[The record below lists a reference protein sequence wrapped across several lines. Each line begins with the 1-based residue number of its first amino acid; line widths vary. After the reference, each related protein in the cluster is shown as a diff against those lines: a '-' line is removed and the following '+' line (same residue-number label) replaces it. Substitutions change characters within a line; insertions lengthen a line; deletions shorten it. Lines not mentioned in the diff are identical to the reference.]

1 MGRKYV
7 IKLKGIDCYLKS
19 TSGAS
24 SNLTFDHTKAK
35 VFTESEKMD
44 LIGKLRSGEY
54 KPGKNGYK
62 TDFIRLTMDKRTWQE
77 MYDEHLVPS
86 LLYHFIFSTSIG
98 AFYNVR
104 VTGSTVFVDGDT
116 GKCRSPDG
124 RCCNAGSQRTS
135 CLRFRLRIYNVR
147 RRPGSG

>member
-1 MGRKYV
+1 MERKYV

-44 LIGKLRSGEY
+44 LVDKLRSGEY
-54 KPGKNGYK
+54 NPGKNGYK

-77 MYDEHLVPS
+77 MYDDNFEQWQLLSDNRMMVHRFSFS
-86 LLYHFIFSTSIG
+86 LADQLKTKVKSFNKSAEFPTFECQYYGEDFERK
-98 AFYNVR
+98 Y
-104 VTGSTVFVDGDT
+104 
-116 GKCRSPDG
+116 
-124 RCCNAGSQRTS
+124 
-135 CLRFRLRIYNVR
+135 L
-147 RRPGSG
+147 

>member
-44 LIGKLRSGEY
+44 LVDKLRSGEY

-77 MYDEHLVPS
+77 MYDDNFEQWQMLSDNRMAVHRFTFS
-86 LLYHFIFSTSIG
+86 LANQLQMKVLAFSKTAEFPIFECQYYG
-98 AFYNVR
+98 EDFERKY
-104 VTGSTVFVDGDT
+104 
-116 GKCRSPDG
+116 
-124 RCCNAGSQRTS
+124 
-135 CLRFRLRIYNVR
+135 L
-147 RRPGSG
+147 

>member
-1 MGRKYV
+1 MRKYV

-24 SNLTFDHTKAK
+24 SNFTFDHTKAK

-44 LIGKLRSGEY
+44 LVDKLRSGEY

-77 MYDEHLVPS
+77 MYDDNFEQWKMLSDNRMAVHRFSFS
-86 LLYHFIFSTSIG
+86 LANQLQMKVLAFSKTAEFPIFECQYYG
-98 AFYNVR
+98 EDFERKY
-104 VTGSTVFVDGDT
+104 
-116 GKCRSPDG
+116 
-124 RCCNAGSQRTS
+124 
-135 CLRFRLRIYNVR
+135 L
-147 RRPGSG
+147 

>member
-1 MGRKYV
+1 MERKYV

-35 VFTESEKMD
+35 VFTESEEKMD
-44 LIGKLRSGEY
+44 FVGKLRLGEY

-77 MYDEHLVPS
+77 MYDDNFEQWQMLSDNRNSIHRFSFS
-86 LLYHFIFSTSIG
+86 LADQLKAKVQTFSKSAEFPIFECQ
-98 AFYNVR
+98 FYGEDFER
-104 VTGSTVFVDGDT
+104 
-116 GKCRSPDG
+116 KY
-124 RCCNAGSQRTS
+124 
-135 CLRFRLRIYNVR
+135 L
-147 RRPGSG
+147 

>member
-1 MGRKYV
+1 MRKYV

-44 LIGKLRSGEY
+44 LVEKLLSGEY
-54 KPGKNGYK
+54 KPVKNGYK

-77 MYDEHLVPS
+77 MYDDNFEQWQLLSDSRMTVHRFSFS
-86 LLYHFIFSTSIG
+86 LADQLQTKVKTFSKSAEFPIFECQYYG
-98 AFYNVR
+98 EDFERKY
-104 VTGSTVFVDGDT
+104 
-116 GKCRSPDG
+116 
-124 RCCNAGSQRTS
+124 
-135 CLRFRLRIYNVR
+135 L
-147 RRPGSG
+147 

>member
-1 MGRKYV
+1 MRKYV

-24 SNLTFDHTKAK
+24 SNFTFDHTKAK

-54 KPGKNGYK
+54 KPSKNGYK

-77 MYDEHLVPS
+77 MYDDNFEQWQMLSDNRMMVHQFSFS
-86 LLYHFIFSTSIG
+86 LAEQLKTKVQAFNKTAEFPIFECQYYG
-98 AFYNVR
+98 EDFERKY
-104 VTGSTVFVDGDT
+104 
-116 GKCRSPDG
+116 
-124 RCCNAGSQRTS
+124 
-135 CLRFRLRIYNVR
+135 L
-147 RRPGSG
+147 

>member
-1 MGRKYV
+1 MRKYV

-44 LIGKLRSGEY
+44 LVDKLRSGEY
-54 KPGKNGYK
+54 KPSKNGYK

-77 MYDEHLVPS
+77 MYDDNFEQWQLLSDSRMTIHRFSFS
-86 LLYHFIFSTSIG
+86 LADQLQTKVKTFSKSAEFPIFECQYYG
-98 AFYNVR
+98 EDFERKY
-104 VTGSTVFVDGDT
+104 
-116 GKCRSPDG
+116 
-124 RCCNAGSQRTS
+124 
-135 CLRFRLRIYNVR
+135 L
-147 RRPGSG
+147 

>member
-1 MGRKYV
+1 MRKYV

-24 SNLTFDHTKAK
+24 SNFTFDHTKAK

-44 LIGKLRSGEY
+44 LVDKLRSGEY

-77 MYDEHLVPS
+77 MYDDNFEQWQMLSDNRMAVHRFSFS
-86 LLYHFIFSTSIG
+86 LADQLQTKVKTFSKSAEFPIFECQYYG
-98 AFYNVR
+98 EDFERKY
-104 VTGSTVFVDGDT
+104 
-116 GKCRSPDG
+116 
-124 RCCNAGSQRTS
+124 
-135 CLRFRLRIYNVR
+135 L
-147 RRPGSG
+147 

>member
-1 MGRKYV
+1 MERKYV

-24 SNLTFDHTKAK
+24 SNFTFDHTKAK

-44 LIGKLRSGEY
+44 LVDKLRSGEY

-77 MYDEHLVPS
+77 MYDDNFDQWQMLSDNRMMVHRFSFS
-86 LLYHFIFSTSIG
+86 LADQLKTKMQTFSKTAEFPIFECQYYG
-98 AFYNVR
+98 EDFERKY
-104 VTGSTVFVDGDT
+104 
-116 GKCRSPDG
+116 
-124 RCCNAGSQRTS
+124 
-135 CLRFRLRIYNVR
+135 L
-147 RRPGSG
+147 